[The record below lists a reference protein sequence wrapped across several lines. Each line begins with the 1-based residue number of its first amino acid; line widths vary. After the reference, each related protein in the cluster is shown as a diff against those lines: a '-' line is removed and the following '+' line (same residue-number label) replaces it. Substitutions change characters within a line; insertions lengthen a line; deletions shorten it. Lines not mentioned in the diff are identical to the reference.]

1 MPTFSPN
8 QGLVLPTDS
17 DLNDVA
23 TAMASYNAGVEPR
36 LVMKFLN
43 TTDRSARYP
52 SPTEGDLSY
61 LATEDRYEWYSGTS
75 WQTIFSPSAWTTYV
89 PTWGVTSGTASTI
102 GNGSLVGRYQQVGKT
117 IHVAAQITMGST
129 TTYSASQWTLSLP
142 VTAVSSST
150 LRQIVPGR
158 VFDNS
163 PANGYLAVGH
173 INTDPDV
180 MALEVQSAS
189 TAGTDAMRQ
198 GFPITFATG
207 DQVQFTGT
215 YEAA

>member
-8 QGLVLPTDS
+8 QGLVLPDS
-17 DLNDVA
+17 LDLNDVPGSFA
-23 TAMASYNAGVEPR
+23 LYNAGVEPR

-43 TTDRSARYP
+43 ATDRSARRP
-52 SPTEGDLSY
+52 TPTEGDLSY
-61 LATEDRYEWYSGTS
+61 LAAEDRYEWYSGTS
-75 WQTIFSPSAWTTYV
+75 WQTIFSPSAWTTYT

-117 IHVAAQITMGST
+117 VHFAAQITMGST
-129 TTYSASQWTLSLP
+129 TTYSTSQWTLSLP
-142 VTAVSSST
+142 VTAVSAST

-163 PANGYLAVGH
+163 PSNGYIGVGH

-180 MALEVQSAS
+180 MALEVQSAVS
-189 TAGTDAMRQ
+189 AGTDAMRQ

-207 DQVQFTGT
+207 DQVQFTGS